1 MYVLLCVILFLW
13 SLPLCWLCGISRRNV
28 VKGAMP
34 SRWTLLFLRWH
45 RLCYW
50 DRKQKMRTL
59 LRTAHAHCGHT
70 RLEGHNTRD
79 DISVWYCWPQ
89 GWVWQKRAAGR
100 RHGQRVVDSAPPTNP
115 IHLLRWQL
123 PILPSDSQ
131 LILWSSR
138 HSGSRKQGTRFARC
152 FNDLFDTA
160 CLEEGHSLLVSSQ
173 LVVQGKQLPNAL
185 SYTFGSVPESVV
197 IAWHSFEVRRRT
209 EPSILIMLKNKKN
222 KCCRLGRMKLSG
234 KRQMTFS
241 ADGSNCVI
249 LYVVWK
255 VLHY

>member
-1 MYVLLCVILFLW
+1 MLLGQETENAYAITYCPCPLW
-13 SLPLCWLCGISRRNV
+13 PH
-28 VKGAMP
+28 K
-34 SRWTLLFLRWH
+34 T
-45 RLCYW
+45 
-50 DRKQKMRTL
+50 
-59 LRTAHAHCGHT
+59 
-70 RLEGHNTRD
+70 EGHNTRD

-209 EPSILIMLKNKKN
+209 EPSILIMLKNKKIN
-222 KCCRLGRMKLSG
+222 AVGLAVWSYQGKDRCLFQRMAQIVSSFTLCGKC
-234 KRQMTFS
+234 FII
-241 ADGSNCVI
+241 NCAHRI
-249 LYVVWK
+249 
-255 VLHY
+255 VLHRSSDDIYIPHCMCFRSKIVFFCCCCL